1 MTHFS
6 IMPEQSRLTATAQ
19 SSVHPIHAEATR
31 LTGSMD
37 IAFADGALDLTSA
50 PEATIALRLDELR
63 ADNQLYN
70 TELKRRIDAK
80 RFPTITGT
88 VTDVRAAAS
97 GGGYI
102 VDGDL
107 TLHGV
112 TAHVSGS
119 ADLRMEGQELR
130 VQGQLAL
137 DIRNFGLNP
146 PRILMLKVQP
156 EVQVNLD
163 IVAQP
168 G

>member
-6 IMPEQSRLTATAQ
+6 IIPEQSRLTATAQ

-37 IAFADGALDLTSA
+37 ITLTDGALDLASA
-50 PEATIALRLDELR
+50 PEAMIELRLEDLR

-80 RFPTITGT
+80 RFPLITGS
-88 VTDVRAAAS
+88 VTDVQAAS
-97 GGGYI
+97 GGSYAVG
-102 VDGDL
+102 GDL

-112 TAHVSGS
+112 TAHVNGS
-119 ADLRMEGQELR
+119 ADLRMEGQELH
-130 VQGQLAL
+130 VSGQLDL
-137 DIRNFGLNP
+137 DIRNFGLTP

-156 EVQVNLD
+156 EVQVTIE

>member
-1 MTHFS
+1 M
-6 IMPEQSRLTATAQ
+6 
-19 SSVHPIHAEATR
+19 
-31 LTGSMD
+31 
-37 IAFADGALDLTSA
+37 
-50 PEATIALRLDELR
+50 DELR

-88 VTDVRAAAS
+88 VTDVRAGS
-97 GGGYI
+97 GGSYI
-102 VDGDL
+102 VSGDL

-119 ADLRMEGQELR
+119 ADLRMEGRELR
-130 VQGQLAL
+130 VQGQLDL

>member
-1 MTHFS
+1 MAHFS
-6 IMPEQSRLTATAQ
+6 IIPDQSRLTATAQ
-19 SSVHPIHAEATR
+19 SSVHPIHAQATQ
-31 LTGSMD
+31 LTGSID
-37 IAFADGALDLTSA
+37 ITLADGALDLAST
-50 PEATIALRLDELR
+50 PEATIALRLDDLR

-88 VTDVRAAAS
+88 VTDVRAAS

-102 VDGDL
+102 VGGDL
-107 TLHGV
+107 TMHGV
-112 TAHVSGS
+112 TAHVNGS
-119 ADLRMEGQELR
+119 AEMRMEGQELR
-130 VQGQLAL
+130 VQGQLEL
-137 DIRNFGLNP
+137 DIRNFGLSP

-156 EVQVNLD
+156 EVQVSLE